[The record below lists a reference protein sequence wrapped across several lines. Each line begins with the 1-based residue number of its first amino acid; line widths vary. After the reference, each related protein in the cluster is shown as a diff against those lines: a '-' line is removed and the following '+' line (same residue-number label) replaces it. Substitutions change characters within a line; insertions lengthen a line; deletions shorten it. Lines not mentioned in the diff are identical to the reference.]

1 MKEAAIAFIYPDLDT
16 FEEHAQTV
24 VAMLADTRAFPGCL
38 EARAGINRER
48 FEIAVFHLW
57 ETSGHLDR
65 YLTWRAERGDLDARS
80 ATMRR
85 EQDFR
90 TFSVP

>member
-1 MKEAAIAFIYPDLDT
+1 MKEAAFTVVYPDTDT
-16 FEEHAQTV
+16 FEDHAEAV
-24 VAMLADTRAFPGCL
+24 LAMLPGTRAFPGCL
-38 EARAGINRER
+38 EAHAGINRDR

-57 ETSGHLDR
+57 ETPEDLNR
-65 YLTWRAERGDLDARS
+65 YLDWRAERGDLDARS

-90 TFSVP
+90 TYSVP

>member
-1 MKEAAIAFIYPDLDT
+1 MKEAAFLVVYPDTDT
-16 FEEHAQTV
+16 FDNHVNAVLE
-24 VAMLADTRAFPGCL
+24 MLPGARSFPGCL
-38 EARAGINRER
+38 QAHVGIDRDR

-57 ETSGHLDR
+57 ESAEHLNR
-65 YLTWRAERGDLDARS
+65 YLDWRAERGDLDARS

-85 EQDFR
+85 EQEFR